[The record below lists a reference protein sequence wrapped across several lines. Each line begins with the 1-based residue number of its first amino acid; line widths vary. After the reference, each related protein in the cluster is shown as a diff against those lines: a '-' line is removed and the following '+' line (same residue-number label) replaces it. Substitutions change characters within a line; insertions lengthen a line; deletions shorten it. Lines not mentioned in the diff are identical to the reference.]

1 MDYYASTALYASTC
15 EGIYRWSESSDTWTL
30 ISEEQ
35 TGMVAVV
42 YGNGN
47 LIWATR
53 PYGVE
58 GAPILLSQNGGESWM
73 DIDLA
78 HVNGVASIGISPRDS
93 QSGYAIVWPGGEGSD
108 LRRGSIVQTWRV
120 MPAPNGGLALN
131 PGMTIDGGT
140 GWLYVTTTEA
150 DGDRLWRSADPDTPL
165 IDDVSWAEVHRF
177 APGMTVNLL
186 ASGWSSAEDKLAIYA
201 TVETTTDGQ
210 PRFTLIRSLD
220 SGVTWQPL
228 VVDAG

>member
-1 MDYYASTALYASTC
+1 
-15 EGIYRWSESSDTWTL
+15 
-30 ISEEQ
+30 
-35 TGMVAVV
+35 
-42 YGNGN
+42 
-47 LIWATR
+47 
-53 PYGVE
+53 
-58 GAPILLSQNGGESWM
+58 
-73 DIDLA
+73 
-78 HVNGVASIGISPRDS
+78 
-93 QSGYAIVWPGGEGSD
+93 
-108 LRRGSIVQTWRV
+108 